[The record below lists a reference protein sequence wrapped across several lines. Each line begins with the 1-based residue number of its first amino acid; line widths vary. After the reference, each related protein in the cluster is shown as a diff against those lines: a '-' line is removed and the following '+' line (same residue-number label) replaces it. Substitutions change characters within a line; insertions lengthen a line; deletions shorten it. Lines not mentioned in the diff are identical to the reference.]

1 MIETGEVTLV
11 AVVVTLVA
19 AVEQRAGNGSRGHK
33 REAGHP
39 MTVSE
44 QPSGYA
50 GQGSLR
56 TGTLCRRKTVAQS
69 A

>member
-1 MIETGEVTLV
+1 MV
-11 AVVVTLVA
+11 AVV
-19 AVEQRAGNGSRGHK
+19 EQGVGDDSRGHK

-56 TGTLCRRKTVAQS
+56 TGTLCRRKMVVLS

>member
-19 AVEQRAGNGSRGHK
+19 AVEQRVGDGSRVHK

-44 QPSGYA
+44 
-50 GQGSLR
+50 
-56 TGTLCRRKTVAQS
+56 
-69 A
+69 